1 MFDNKVVLI
10 TGAASGFGKLLAE
23 RLSALGA
30 KLALSDLNE
39 EGVLAL
45 ADSLGDNCFA
55 MACNVAKEEQVKAFV
70 ESCVAHFGRLDI
82 AVNNAGIS
90 TEMKSL
96 LEVTEDEMDIN
107 FAVNAKSVLF
117 GMKHQIPHMLGDGG
131 CILNVASMAGLGGA
145 PKLAPYSA
153 AKHAVI
159 GLTKTA
165 AVEFGSKNVRINAI
179 CPFFTHT
186 PMIET
191 LVEANLEPFLA
202 SACPMK
208 RLAEPDEIVNAMIG
222 IISPD
227 NTYLHGQCIAVDG
240 GVSAF

>member
-1 MFDNKVVLI
+1 
-10 TGAASGFGKLLAE
+10 
-23 RLSALGA
+23 
-30 KLALSDLNE
+30 
-39 EGVLAL
+39 
-45 ADSLGDNCFA
+45 
-55 MACNVAKEEQVKAFV
+55 
-70 ESCVAHFGRLDI
+70 
-82 AVNNAGIS
+82 
-90 TEMKSL
+90 
-96 LEVTEDEMDIN
+96 
-107 FAVNAKSVLF
+107 
-117 GMKHQIPHMLGDGG
+117 MLGDGG

-153 AKHAVI
+153 AKHAVD
-159 GLTKTA
+159 
-165 AVEFGSKNVRINAI
+165 FGSKNVRINAI

-202 SACPMK
+202 STCPMK

>member
-1 MFDNKVVLI
+1 MFTDKVVLI

-23 RLSALGA
+23 RLSEMGA
-30 KLALSDLNE
+30 KLALADLNAQ
-39 EGVLAL
+39 GVSAL
-45 ADSLGDNCFA
+45 ADELGENAWA
-55 MACNVAKEEQVKAFV
+55 MTCNVANEDQMKALADGCV
-70 ESCVAHFGRLDI
+70 ERFGRLDI

-96 LEVTEDEMDIN
+96 LEVTEKEMDIN

-117 GMKHQIPHMLGDGG
+117 GMKHQIPHMLAEGG

-165 AVEFGSKNVRINAI
+165 AVEFGAKNIRINAI

-191 LVEANLEPFLA
+191 LVEANLEPFL
-202 SACPMK
+202 SGACPMK
-208 RLAEPDEIVNAMIG
+208 RLAEPAEIVNAMLG

-227 NTYLHGQCIAVDG
+227 NSYLHGQCIAVDG